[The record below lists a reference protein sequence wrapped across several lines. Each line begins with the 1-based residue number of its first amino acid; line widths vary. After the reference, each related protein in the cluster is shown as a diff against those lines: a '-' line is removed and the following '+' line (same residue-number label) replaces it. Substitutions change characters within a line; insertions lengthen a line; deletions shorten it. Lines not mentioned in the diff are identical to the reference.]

1 MVGGVPR
8 LMMAFV
14 GVLAALRFTPDVV
27 APAAAVEGSALW
39 GWEVPPPGPSPVAV
53 SHPEEGD

>member
-39 GWEVPPPGPSPVAV
+39 G
-53 SHPEEGD
+53 